1 MFCRTY
7 GGHLASLASS
17 KELSFVQKLC
27 NGNVSSCWIGGRSM
41 NSSTSGFRWSW
52 SDPKT
57 PQWNQSMFPKVPI
70 RTRCGN
76 GNGSSS
82 CRANICIAVTNGSSS
97 IFGERCNASHAFVCA
112 VDSGNGL
119 SITTSLS
126 FFCILSL
133 YYLVPYNCYLLCRY
147 QMSQLSQ
154 ISSYPRCCQRFDS
167 LHDIRHYIMAPCL

>member
-27 NGNVSSCWIGGRSM
+27 NGNSSGCWIGGRSL

-57 PQWNQSMFPKVPI
+57 PQWNQSMFPKVPLH
-70 RTRCGN
+70 TRCGN
-76 GNGSSS
+76 SNGGSS
-82 CRANICIAVTNGSSS
+82 CRANICIAVTNGSSP
-97 IFGERCNASHAFVCA
+97 IFGERCNASHSFICT

-119 SITTSLS
+119 SITTSL
-126 FFCILSL
+126 FLLYFACVLLSPL
-133 YYLVPYNCYLLCRY
+133 
-147 QMSQLSQ
+147 
-154 ISSYPRCCQRFDS
+154 
-167 LHDIRHYIMAPCL
+167 